1 MLNPGTIEGVS
12 APVETLDIG
21 PAAGSNGPPRVRGPE
36 SGDPPRGSNGNGVD
50 AIDVTVDLSA
60 NPPAESVRTPGRP
73 SELRERNFEV
83 HVVPE
88 IEFVRRVCRRLS
100 SSPGDAEDLAQ
111 EVLTSAYRAAGR
123 FDGRYPRA
131 WLHRIAVNAAIS
143 RSRRR
148 TPTVVPLFDHDRPI
162 DTAGSDEEAHGP
174 ERVILDS
181 VVDPLLVDALDDLPD
196 HYRTVVDLVDV
207 TGLSYED
214 AAARLEIPT
223 GTVMS
228 RLHRGRR
235 KLRESLAGTHLDR
248 SRGSEPTAP
257 V

>member
-1 MLNPGTIEGVS
+1 M
-12 APVETLDIG
+12 
-21 PAAGSNGPPRVRGPE
+21 
-36 SGDPPRGSNGNGVD
+36 
-50 AIDVTVDLSA
+50 DVTVDLSA
-60 NPPAESVRTPGRP
+60 NPPAGPVRAPERP
-73 SELRERNFEV
+73 SELREHNFEV
-83 HVVPE
+83 YVVPE
-88 IEFVRRVCRRLS
+88 IDFVKRVCRRLS
-100 SSPGDAEDLAQ
+100 SSSSDAEDLAQ

-123 FDGRYPRA
+123 FDGRYARA

-148 TPTVVPLFDHDRPI
+148 SPVVVPLLDHDRPI
-162 DTAGSDEEAHGP
+162 DSAGSDEGAHGP
-174 ERVILDS
+174 ERLIVDPI
-181 VVDPLLVDALDDLPD
+181 VDPLLVDALDDLPD
-196 HYRTVVDLVDV
+196 HYRSVVDLVDL

-235 KLRESLAGTHLDR
+235 KLRETLAGTHLDR
-248 SRGSEPTAP
+248 SQGSEPTAP